1 MQQGGGERPTAL
13 FFMLSIHQII
23 RFRFGRMRGMHVNLH
38 SLYTYYLCIV
48 NNALILKNKIKKH

>member
-23 RFRFGRMRGMHVNLH
+23 RFRFGRMRVMYVNLH

-48 NNALILKNKIKKH
+48 NNALI